1 MSTAT
6 LAAAD
11 RLAHEAAQG
20 PVRRCSVRTARGMRT
35 PTGDYLTCVGQH
47 APGDPHGAPFG
58 KSGWFTWTDEPARRV
73 IQRFPAGEPRGSWP
87 AEEFA
92 QGLRRDGR
100 SVDVV
105 MDLATDSYL
114 VVEAAS

>member
-20 PVRRCSVRTARGMRT
+20 PVRHCSVRTARGMRT

-58 KSGWFTWTDEPARRV
+58 KSGWFTWTDEPQRRV
-73 IQRFPAGEPRGSWP
+73 IERFPAGGPRGSWP

-100 SVDVV
+100 VVDVV
-105 MDLATDSYL
+105 MDLASDSFD
-114 VVEAAS
+114 VIEVAS

>member
-20 PVRRCSVRTARGMRT
+20 PVRRCS
-35 PTGDYLTCVGQH
+35 
-47 APGDPHGAPFG
+47 AP
-58 KSGWFTWTDEPARRV
+58 KPARTV
-73 IQRFPAGEPRGSWP
+73 IERFPAGEPRGSWP

-100 SVDVV
+100 SVDVF

-114 VVEAAS
+114 VVEGAS

>member
-6 LAAAD
+6 LAHAVADAQRAAS
-11 RLAHEAAQG
+11 H
-20 PVRRCSVRTARGMRT
+20 VRST
-35 PTGDYLTCVGQH
+35 PPMPKTT
-47 APGDPHGAPFG
+47 
-58 KSGWFTWTDEPARRV
+58 RRV

-92 QGLRRDGR
+92 QGLRRNGR
-100 SVDVV
+100 VVDVV

-114 VVEAAS
+114 VIEGGERS

>member
-11 RLAHEAAQG
+11 ERAHDLASY
-20 PVRRCSVRTARGMRT
+20 RRTTR
-35 PTGDYLTCVGQH
+35 P
-47 APGDPHGAPFG
+47 AP
-58 KSGWFTWTDEPARRV
+58 KPARRV

-92 QGLRRDGR
+92 QGLRRNGR
-100 SVDVV
+100 SVDVF

>member
-11 RLAHEAAQG
+11 ERAHDLASY
-20 PVRRCSVRTARGMRT
+20 RRTT
-35 PTGDYLTCVGQH
+35 PP
-47 APGDPHGAPFG
+47 AP
-58 KSGWFTWTDEPARRV
+58 KPARTV
-73 IQRFPAGEPRGSWP
+73 IERFPAGEPRGSWP

-100 SVDVV
+100 SVDVF

-114 VVEAAS
+114 VVEGAS

>member
-11 RLAHEAAQG
+11 ERAHDLASY
-20 PVRRCSVRTARGMRT
+20 RRTT
-35 PTGDYLTCVGQH
+35 PP
-47 APGDPHGAPFG
+47 AP
-58 KSGWFTWTDEPARRV
+58 KPARRI

-114 VVEAAS
+114 VVEGGA